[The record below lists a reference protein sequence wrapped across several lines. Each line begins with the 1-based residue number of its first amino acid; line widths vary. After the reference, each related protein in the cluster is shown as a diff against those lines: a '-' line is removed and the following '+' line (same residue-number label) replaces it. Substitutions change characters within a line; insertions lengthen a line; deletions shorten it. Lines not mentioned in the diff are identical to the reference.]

1 MKISK
6 RKFFK
11 IFTTA
16 LAIGGFFILV
26 GTAGTADY
34 TAEIHA
40 EISVVELIKQ
50 ALFGA
55 LCMLPAIVIN
65 IWEACE

>member
-1 MKISK
+1 MKMSK

-16 LAIGGFFILV
+16 LAIGGLFIII

-40 EISVVELIKQ
+40 ELSVLALVKQ

-55 LCMLPAIVIN
+55 LCMLPAIVIS